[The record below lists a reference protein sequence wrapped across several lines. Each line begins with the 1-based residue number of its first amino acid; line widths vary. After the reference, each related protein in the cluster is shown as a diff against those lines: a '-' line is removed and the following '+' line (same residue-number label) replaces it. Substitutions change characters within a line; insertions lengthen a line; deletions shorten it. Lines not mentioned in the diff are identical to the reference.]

1 MVKVKVCGIKTIE
14 HAEAAVKAGADAVGF
29 IFAESRRKISP
40 CRAKE
45 ISDTIPASVLKI
57 GVFVDA
63 DREEIE
69 KTAQEANLDCVQLHG
84 SETVDFM
91 KSLSVPAYK
100 ALPIKEKKDLVGI
113 GDYPGNF
120 ILVDSGHGAAR
131 GGNGTTFDWSYLEN
145 VSIDKRVILAGG
157 LNLEN
162 VRSAIEKVNP
172 FMVDVSSGVETDGIK
187 DVRKIN
193 EFIFKVKNS
202 SRMKEEVQ

>member
-14 HAEAAVKAGADAVGF
+14 HAEAAVKAGADAIGF
-29 IFAESRRKISP
+29 IFAESRRKVSIHT
-40 CRAKE
+40 AKE
-45 ISDTIPASVLKI
+45 ISDTIPASVLKV

-69 KTAQEANLDCVQLHG
+69 KTAQEANLDYVQLHG

-100 ALPIKEKKDLVGI
+100 ALSIKEKKDLDGI
-113 GDYPGNF
+113 ENYPGNF

-145 VSIDKRVILAGG
+145 VSIDVILAGG

-162 VRSAIEKVNP
+162 VCSAIEKVNP

-187 DVRKIN
+187 DVKKIN
-193 EFIFKVKNS
+193 EFIFKVKNI